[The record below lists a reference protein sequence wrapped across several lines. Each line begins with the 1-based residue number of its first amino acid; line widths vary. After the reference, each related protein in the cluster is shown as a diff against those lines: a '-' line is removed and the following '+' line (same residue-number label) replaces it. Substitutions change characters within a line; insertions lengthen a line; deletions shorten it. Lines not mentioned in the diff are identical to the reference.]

1 MTERLRTWLLDQT
14 AVYLSTLEELTI
26 EIAAV
31 RQMQTINK
39 AGVQAKA
46 VTFSKNLQKLAQ
58 KKNVATNM
66 NNVRSATQLITRALI
81 HFADTEVTLLRR
93 LQNID
98 TQIEE
103 LTEQLNDLQVET
115 LRALSRVRS
124 ASQNGTWSTPVQT
137 PRVGTYFSNQPV

>member
-1 MTERLRTWLLDQT
+1 
-14 AVYLSTLEELTI
+14 
-26 EIAAV
+26 V
-31 RQMQTINK
+31 RQMQSTNK
-39 AGVQAKA
+39 TGIQTKAAG
-46 VTFSKNLQKLAQ
+46 FSKNLEKLLH

-66 NNVRSATQLITRALI
+66 NNVRTATQLITRALI

-103 LTEQLNDLQVET
+103 LSVQLNDLQVET

-124 ASQNGTWSTPVQT
+124 ASQNGTWSNPVQT
-137 PRVGTYFSNQPV
+137 PRVGTYFTNQTV